1 MAYYSSYNTPMLYY
15 SYPTVYPWMTGKIKW
30 KYVSK
35 NRILNFDDILDG
47 SYQNYFYAVDGTSS
61 NKFSGGKII
70 GKIILGILKIGL
82 RVGLNSIGGGGFD
95 DFINIGGDV
104 ALDFGA

>member
-1 MAYYSSYNTPMLYY
+1 M
-15 SYPTVYPWMTGKIKW
+15 
-30 KYVSK
+30 
-35 NRILNFDDILDG
+35 
-47 SYQNYFYAVDGTSS
+47 
-61 NKFSGGKII
+61 
-70 GKIILGILKIGL
+70 GL